1 MRLKSRNLWLKL
13 PQLKNEIMKTR
24 FLDKFVS
31 KENRYAL
38 GIELETGRFYFSIP
52 VFNHL
57 VEYDEYF
64 EISAVEYDSL
74 IENMDKAV
82 SFKEQ
87 CSLRREDNRMTFFPK
102 AGNRGWAD

>member
-1 MRLKSRNLWLKL
+1 M
-13 PQLKNEIMKTR
+13 KNR
-24 FLDKFVS
+24 FVDKFVS
-31 KENRYAL
+31 KENRYTL
-38 GIELETGRFYFSIP
+38 GVELETGRYYFSMP

-64 EISAVEYDSL
+64 EISEVEYDSL
-74 IENMDKAV
+74 IENVDKAV

-87 CSLRREDNRMTFFPK
+87 CSLRREDGRMTFFPK